1 MSERGIK
8 VYSKGWKIRMEIKED
23 TGRFALYNDENQEIG
38 EMTWSDAG
46 TEMMIIDH
54 TFVDPAYRGQ
64 KLAEKLVYQGVEKA
78 RREGKKIIP
87 LCPFAKKEF
96 DTKPEYKDVLR
107 A

>member
-1 MSERGIK
+1 
-8 VYSKGWKIRMEIKED
+8 MEIKEE

-46 TEMMIIDH
+46 TEIMIIDH

-64 KLAEKLVYQGVEKA
+64 KLAENLVYQGVEKA

-107 A
+107 G